1 MGGPDMMV
9 SPHGGHDMV
18 VSPHGG
24 HSRGSGR
31 ARRIERERESGF
43 GLRESADSVVF
54 LGCSA
59 GASLQLAVKIEEER
73 RGVQLGSCSLQKA

>member
-1 MGGPDMMV
+1 
-9 SPHGGHDMV
+9 MV

-31 ARRIERERESGF
+31 ARRRERERERERESGF

-54 LGCSA
+54 LGCAA
-59 GASLQLAVKIEEER
+59 GASLQHAVKIEEER